1 MPRKLSF
8 EEGGFG
14 RPSSFLEGGDRV
26 RAMPSG
32 IDVDV
37 LRVFCDAQEGHGN
50 PLGVVLDGP
59 GIPDPAARQ
68 ELAFELG
75 FSETVFVD
83 DSATG
88 AVAIYTPA
96 QELPL
101 AGHPLVGTAWLLAR
115 RGAPAA
121 ELRPPAGPVACGASE
136 HGAWIQADPASSPRW
151 ELRQLP
157 AAADVDALDAEN
169 FGSDAH
175 DYVWAWEDEAAGRV
189 RARAFASGKGIPE
202 DEATGSAALVLGG
215 QLGRILTIAQGAGSR
230 IQVIPGA
237 SGLVRVGGRV
247 VADHRLRVRD

>member
-1 MPRKLSF
+1 LSF

-14 RPSSFLEGGDRV
+14 RPSSFSGVVGARV
-26 RAMPSG
+26 RAMSEG

-50 PLGVVLDGP
+50 PLGVVLDGAA
-59 GIPDPAARQ
+59 IPEAAERQ

-75 FSETVFVD
+75 FSETVYVD
-83 DSATG
+83 DAASG
-88 AVAIYTPA
+88 ALAIYTPA

-115 RGAPAA
+115 RGMPVA
-121 ELRPPAGPVACGASE
+121 ELRPPAGTVACGASE
-136 HGAWIQADPASSPRW
+136 HGAWIEADPASSPHW

-157 AAADVDALDAEN
+157 ASADVDALDAEQ

-175 DYVWAWEDEAAGRV
+175 AYVWAWEDQAAGSV
-189 RARAFASGKGIPE
+189 RARAFASGKGIAE

-215 QLGRILTIAQGAGSR
+215 QLGCILSIAQGAGSR

-237 SGLVRVGGRV
+237 AGLVRVGGRV